1 MLSETL
7 LYNTRSIYAEPT
19 KLGFEDVEEIINL
32 FKSESIDDEKIGDAN
47 QNQNPERKS
56 GYGIESQDPLNC
68 KIRSIRLQNVKP
80 EITLNMINEK
90 LKNLETTSK
99 EIERKKEEIGQIVLD
114 VNSQIDTQLEELKAK
129 LEAKFK
135 ELSER
140 ANQILKEKLD
150 MFDNMQN
157 KVHLRMENMEK
168 LKEVFIE
175 AFQGNSKELDK
186 YHSNL
191 TKLQE
196 KKSEIHHFIQ
206 ALDPLDLRAAVTQC
220 KVRSYL
226 NTRTLREFINNIQL
240 VEQEITNLTALEDFS
255 DTFNERKS
263 IGQTLAGK
271 TAQMMNRS
279 DFQYSP
285 SSRAMKELEHQ
296 LDARSQHA
304 QLVESL
310 KRTERIDYTSSP
322 TRKRSAERNIPSA
335 GHFDIPSWI
344 TRRLNASFTPSQAG
358 LNQQPR
364 GRDPSY
370 ALFEARKKAVEYS
383 LNLAPMSPSNEWR
396 SYSTIKE
403 NIPHEI
409 SGGKVAAT
417 VNLSTIS
424 ATISKNSQ
432 VGNTLESLR
441 KQRETFLKASFRNW
455 N

>member
-175 AFQGNSKELDK
+175 AFKEIAK
-186 YHSNL
+186 
-191 TKLQE
+191 
-196 KKSEIHHFIQ
+196 
-206 ALDPLDLRAAVTQC
+206 
-220 KVRSYL
+220 
-226 NTRTLREFINNIQL
+226 
-240 VEQEITNLTALEDFS
+240 
-255 DTFNERKS
+255 
-263 IGQTLAGK
+263 
-271 TAQMMNRS
+271 
-279 DFQYSP
+279 
-285 SSRAMKELEHQ
+285 
-296 LDARSQHA
+296 
-304 QLVESL
+304 
-310 KRTERIDYTSSP
+310 
-322 TRKRSAERNIPSA
+322 
-335 GHFDIPSWI
+335 SWI
-344 TRRLNASFTPSQAG
+344 
-358 LNQQPR
+358 
-364 GRDPSY
+364 
-370 ALFEARKKAVEYS
+370 
-383 LNLAPMSPSNEWR
+383 
-396 SYSTIKE
+396 
-403 NIPHEI
+403 NII
-409 SGGKVAAT
+409 Q
-417 VNLSTIS
+417 I
-424 ATISKNSQ
+424 
-432 VGNTLESLR
+432 
-441 KQRETFLKASFRNW
+441 
-455 N
+455 